1 MVEASTWSP
10 TLERMWSDDPSR
22 EQTTPSRGNASLP
35 LATDV
40 GAEQCTPT
48 GGPSTSALRMPN
60 ASRTCSMVYYR
71 RCAQVVVTAPVET
84 SATEGTSNN
93 PSTLATLAPTSARR
107 RSSFMAKI
115 TKKTVRILPT
125 LHATRPKVRFA
136 HLRLL
141 HDEADGLRVLSLN
154 RLLKLQIQ
162 GTRRR

>member
-10 TLERMWSDDPSR
+10 TLERMWLNEPSQ

-48 GGPSTSALRMPN
+48 GGPATSALRMPN

-71 RCAQVVVTAPVET
+71 QRAQVLVTAPVET

-93 PSTLATLAPTSARR
+93 PSTPATLAPTSARR

-115 TKKTVRILPT
+115 TKKTVIILPT
-125 LHATRPKVRFA
+125 PRATRPKAQVRTPSA
-136 HLRLL
+136 PP
-141 HDEADGLRVLSLN
+141 
-154 RLLKLQIQ
+154 
-162 GTRRR
+162 